1 MTVDFPLH
9 SNSDLF
15 RLKPEDL
22 ELHLGELIRRYV
34 RHRSADLAERVV
46 DYIEALYLHPDLGSD
61 AERFCAYRRLAR
73 HWRWLAQ
80 RASIVAPE
88 TVAH

>member
-1 MTVDFPLH
+1 MPVDTPLR
-9 SNSDLF
+9 SSSDLS

-46 DYIEALYLHPDLGSD
+46 ESIEALYLHPDLGPD

-80 RASIVAPE
+80 QAA
-88 TVAH
+88 TAAH

>member
-1 MTVDFPLH
+1 MSVDPPLV
-9 SNSDLF
+9 SDSDLS

-46 DYIEALYLHPDLGSD
+46 EYIEALYLHPDLGPD
-61 AERFCAYRRLAR
+61 AERFCAYRRLPR

-80 RASIVAPE
+80 RAA

>member
-1 MTVDFPLH
+1 MPVDSPLR
-9 SNSDLF
+9 SSSDLS

-46 DYIEALYLHPDLGSD
+46 ESIEALYLHPDLGSD
-61 AERFCAYRRLAR
+61 AELFCAYRRLAR

-80 RASIVAPE
+80 RAA

>member
-1 MTVDFPLH
+1 MLVDSL
-9 SNSDLF
+9 SRSDSDLS

-46 DYIEALYLHPDLGSD
+46 ESIEALYLHPDLKHD
-61 AERFCAYRRLAR
+61 AERFCAYRRLGR

-80 RASIVAPE
+80 RAATAV
-88 TVAH
+88 H